1 MARRPEPIVRNA
13 GAGAVQLA
21 IIVFLTIVALGLAIS
36 LAIRLI
42 RTGA

>member
-1 MARRPEPIVRNA
+1 MARPPEPIVRNV
-13 GAGAVQLA
+13 GAGAVHLA
-21 IIVFLTIVALGLAIS
+21 VIAFLTIVALGLAIS